1 VHKPITPV
9 NLQFYLKLIAKEF
22 ILTVISSWH
31 NHIQH
36 IKSLEKS
43 RKGKSKNFTKQNM
56 QKCENE
62 KYPAQVAVNTK
73 RWQGR

>member
-1 VHKPITPV
+1 MDLP
-9 NLQFYLKLIAKEF
+9 L
-22 ILTVISSWH
+22 
-31 NHIQH
+31 QH

-73 RWQGR
+73 R